1 MNDPE
6 KKIIE
11 LGLKLPDP
19 IKLPP
24 NLELPFS
31 FINLRGNRVLI
42 SGHPRQDND
51 GNHDY

>member
-19 IKLPP
+19 IKSPS

-31 FINLRGNRVLI
+31 FINLRGK
-42 SGHPRQDND
+42 QKA
-51 GNHDY
+51 

>member
-11 LGLKLPDP
+11 LGLKLPEP

-24 NLELPFS
+24 NLDL
-31 FINLRGNRVLI
+31 LLAL
-42 SGHPRQDND
+42 
-51 GNHDY
+51 

>member
-19 IKLPP
+19 IKLPLIL
-24 NLELPFS
+24 NSLL
-31 FINLRGNRVLI
+31 VL
-42 SGHPRQDND
+42 
-51 GNHDY
+51 